1 MRELVQNQGK
11 ILDNLAKKLISNDKT
26 LETINN
32 RMESFSS
39 AIKNQHSFNKMVE
52 SQIAQL
58 ATSVPSNPPGRIPG
72 QPEELETANLVD
84 IYNAGSL
91 FSEYRYSNWID
102 DTIPEKRQ
110 HPGRLIIP
118 IHIGPHV
125 FENAICDF
133 GSSVNIMP

>member
-1 MRELVQNQGK
+1 VQNQGK

-58 ATSVPSNPPGRIPG
+58 ATSVPSNPPVEFR
-72 QPEELETANLVD
+72 ASRKN
-84 IYNAGSL
+84 
-91 FSEYRYSNWID
+91 
-102 DTIPEKRQ
+102 
-110 HPGRLIIP
+110 
-118 IHIGPHV
+118 
-125 FENAICDF
+125 
-133 GSSVNIMP
+133 